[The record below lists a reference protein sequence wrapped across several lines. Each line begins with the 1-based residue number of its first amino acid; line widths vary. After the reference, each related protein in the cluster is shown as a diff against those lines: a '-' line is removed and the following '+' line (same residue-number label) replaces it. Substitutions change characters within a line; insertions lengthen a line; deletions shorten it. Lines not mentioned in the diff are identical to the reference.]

1 MKQFEYEFHSA
12 DYHLLIIVATALRNI
27 IGHLLKLLDENS
39 SDCQNLETF
48 KALKFV
54 LIVYE
59 SSSLVDVLKE
69 IGVENPSP
77 SHLQCLEDLPLTATY
92 SCLKLFLRW
101 VDEGYYDYCT
111 LPFPFKVH
119 LSDDQQHAI
128 EEWKG
133 STIPN
138 LKEELSDLIKVL
150 KHSQQDITCRTN
162 AEAVNVRRISC
173 PFPIML

>member
-1 MKQFEYEFHSA
+1 M
-12 DYHLLIIVATALRNI
+12 
-27 IGHLLKLLDENS
+27 
-39 SDCQNLETF
+39 
-48 KALKFV
+48 
-54 LIVYE
+54 
-59 SSSLVDVLKE
+59 

-101 VDEGYYDYCT
+101 VEEGYYDYCT

-138 LKEELSDLIKVL
+138 LKEELSEVIKVL
-150 KHSQQDITCRTN
+150 KHSQQDITSRTN
-162 AEAVNVRRISC
+162 AEAINVGYLVI
-173 PFPIML
+173 PIMFIFIIICRSQFLIICLNMTCSKERMITSLNIFLTQLCSIIM